1 MSDGR
6 PIKGLGE
13 IAFRVEDLD
22 RMQAFYENVVGLELM
37 RRFPDSAF
45 FRIAEGVAGHT
56 QILALFDR
64 RAREGYQGI
73 QPEHTTVDHI
83 AFGIA
88 LDDYQSEL
96 ERLQGLGLEVQTRTH
111 EWTHWRSIF
120 ISDPEGNTVE
130 LVCYD
135 ESVG

>member
-1 MSDGR
+1 MPEQR

-22 RMQAFYENVVGLELM
+22 RMQEFYENVVGLELM
-37 RRFPDSAF
+37 RRFPDSVF

-64 RAREGYQGI
+64 RSRDGYQGI
-73 QPEHTTVDHI
+73 EPEHTTVDHI

-88 LDDYQSEL
+88 LEDHQPEL
-96 ERLQGLGLEVQTRTH
+96 ERLQGLGLKVQTRTH

-120 ISDPEGNTVE
+120 IWDPEGNTVE

>member
-1 MSDGR
+1 MASER

-22 RMQAFYENVVGLELM
+22 GMQEFYEQVVGLELM

-64 RAREGYQGI
+64 TSRPGYAGI
-73 QPEHTTVDHI
+73 EPEHTTVDHI

-88 LDDYQSEL
+88 LEDYEPEL
-96 ERLQGLGLEVQTRTH
+96 RRLEGLEIPVQLRTH

-120 ISDPEGNTVE
+120 IHDPEGNTVE
-130 LVCYD
+130 WVCYD
-135 ESVG
+135 PSVG

>member
-1 MSDGR
+1 MPDRR

-22 RMQAFYENVVGLELM
+22 RMQEFYENVVGLELM

-45 FRIAEGVAGHT
+45 FRIAAGVAGHT

-64 RAREGYQGI
+64 RSREGYQGI
-73 QPEHTTVDHI
+73 ESEHTTVDHI

-88 LDDYQSEL
+88 LEDHQSEL
-96 ERLQGLGLEVQTRTH
+96 ERLQ
-111 EWTHWRSIF
+111 
-120 ISDPEGNTVE
+120 
-130 LVCYD
+130 
-135 ESVG
+135 

>member
-1 MSDGR
+1 MTEQR

-22 RMQAFYENVVGLELM
+22 RMQEFYENVVGLELM

-64 RAREGYQGI
+64 RSRDGYKGI
-73 QPEHTTVDHI
+73 EPDHTTVDHI

-88 LDDYQSEL
+88 LEDHKPEL

-120 ISDPEGNTVE
+120 ISDPEGNTRRAR
-130 LVCYD
+130 LL
-135 ESVG
+135 

>member
-1 MSDGR
+1 MPEHR

-22 RMQAFYENVVGLELM
+22 RMQEFYENVVGLELM

-64 RAREGYQGI
+64 RARVGYQGI
-73 QPEHTTVDHI
+73 ESEHTTVDHI

-88 LDDYQSEL
+88 LEDHQAGARAPAGS
-96 ERLQGLGLEVQTRTH
+96 
-111 EWTHWRSIF
+111 W
-120 ISDPEGNTVE
+120 PEGADSHARVDPLALHLHLGPGGE
-130 LVCYD
+130 HRRARLL
-135 ESVG
+135 